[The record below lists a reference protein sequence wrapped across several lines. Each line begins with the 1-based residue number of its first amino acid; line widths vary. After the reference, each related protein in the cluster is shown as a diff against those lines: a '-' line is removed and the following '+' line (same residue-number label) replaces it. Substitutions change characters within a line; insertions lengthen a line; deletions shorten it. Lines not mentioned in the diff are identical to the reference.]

1 MTCVDRPSFLIKKTS
16 CSLECSL
23 SRASSDQLDGPQKI
37 VSPERQNRY
46 VSGSSSCRR
55 MIAGGS
61 EKNVTVWERKK
72 KYIIMR
78 SKYAL
83 TDPSHGSHPS
93 TCSRILVPAERLFKL
108 SSHTHEG
115 NTTTPICVKGV
126 YAAGSPELFLS
137 SLHFPIEERNGI
149 SSSQSDARGKKKKKT

>member
-1 MTCVDRPSFLIKKTS
+1 MFTVKGVVWPVGRAAKNCLSGTTKPLCLWFFQLSADDRQREWK
-16 CSLECSL
+16 
-23 SRASSDQLDGPQKI
+23 
-37 VSPERQNRY
+37 ERDRL
-46 VSGSSSCRR
+46 G
-55 MIAGGS
+55 
-61 EKNVTVWERKK
+61 EREK

-149 SSSQSDARGKKKKKT
+149 SSSQSDARGKKNLNFSDLFFLSIN

>member
-1 MTCVDRPSFLIKKTS
+1 
-16 CSLECSL
+16 
-23 SRASSDQLDGPQKI
+23 
-37 VSPERQNRY
+37 
-46 VSGSSSCRR
+46 
-55 MIAGGS
+55 
-61 EKNVTVWERKK
+61 
-72 KYIIMR
+72 MR

-126 YAAGSPELFLS
+126 YAAGSPGLFLS
-137 SLHFPIEERNGI
+137 SLHFPIEE
-149 SSSQSDARGKKKKKT
+149 KKRDLFKSI

>member
-1 MTCVDRPSFLIKKTS
+1 MFTVKGVVWPVGRAAKNCLSGTTKPLCLWFFQLSADDRRREWK
-16 CSLECSL
+16 
-23 SRASSDQLDGPQKI
+23 
-37 VSPERQNRY
+37 ERDRL
-46 VSGSSSCRR
+46 G
-55 MIAGGS
+55 
-61 EKNVTVWERKK
+61 EKK

-126 YAAGSPELFLS
+126 YAAGSPGLFLS
-137 SLHFPIEERNGI
+137 SLHFPIEEKKRDLFKSIWRKRQKEKKNLNF
-149 SSSQSDARGKKKKKT
+149 SDLFFLSIN